1 MKVYEIQRNAIKQY
15 ENTHAVN
22 TTFVF
27 TVFKN
32 STFENSCRF
41 HKTQDQL
48 ANKPKT
54 MEIKPVLQQNC
65 IHGKA
70 SLA

>member
-1 MKVYEIQRNAIKQY
+1 MKVHEIQRNTIKQY
-15 ENTHAVN
+15 ENTHTVN

-32 STFENSCRF
+32 PTFKNTCRF
-41 HKTQDQL
+41 RKTKAQL
-48 ANKPKT
+48 TNKPKT
-54 MEIKPVLQQNC
+54 IEIKPVLQQSC